1 MLSLGKLITWRPRVD
16 MGGRGHSRPQGWI
29 YSGCSRKPTRTVC
42 VGGGGPSTPLLL
54 HFCTYSSIQASYST
68 HMSIHLFFFSSFCRF
83 DLSSASV
90 CPSIQLSY
98 IFTCRIFLLHPGILQ
113 LRKVQLCIIL
123 QLDKSRP
130 LRHRL

>member
-1 MLSLGKLITWRPRVD
+1 MLTWGGGVIPVRRGGFIQDALGN
-16 MGGRGHSRPQGWI
+16 PQG
-29 YSGCSRKPTRTVC
+29 RC